1 MGFLGFGKKSI
12 SNKEID
18 DVVMTYFQKLSA
30 PGNIGQNGH
39 EEEFTNMLNK
49 LDKWA
54 EENSFGNWKRSAI
67 NGSIEA
73 ILRRTYRNRGV
84 DEIISVYLK
93 KSNEIIMKM

>member
-18 DVVMTYFQKLSA
+18 DVVAAHFQKMGA
-30 PGNIGQNGH
+30 PGNIGQNVH
-39 EEEFTNMLNK
+39 EEEFTKMLNES
-49 LDKWA
+49 DRWA
-54 EENSFGNWKRSAI
+54 EENNFSTWKRSAI

-73 ILRRTYRNRGV
+73 ILRRTYRNCGV
-84 DEIISVYLK
+84 DEIVSVYLK